1 MWYTEGKIT
10 VTNKSPT
17 VSATGTQWSVSRH
30 GVLPGMIFIGPDGK
44 LYEIQR
50 VNSDTSL
57 TISAPYSGP
66 TAKDQAYA
74 IITTYE
80 GDLTQFSA
88 KFSNL
93 LASFGGN
100 RQDLLNW
107 LTAKGDVSIT
117 KDDGSKLTVPS
128 LDKINQKASLA
139 TDAGFGVGPRHAD
152 DAYSNNARICRV
164 TGASK
169 NAPSNGSS
177 GVLSLPIDGGP
188 SSSYLAIQNNGA
200 AWVGVSNKPE
210 NGVRWLRLYTED
222 NKPKAVDINVYTKH
236 DSDGRYFARG
246 TTATVKDVA
255 WNAASGVYN
264 TQEAGMTMVV
274 HFAAGGTGSTRA
286 ADFRFNFGNG
296 GLAYRS
302 SRDGFGY
309 EKGWTG
315 IWSTANTSVDGNGFI
330 KKASPIAR
338 LSGNPDTMDS
348 DYLDGFTLSG
358 LAAVNDEAAGVKA
371 ECQAVGVYTVTGSL
385 GLAKEGW
392 TIEVPQDIN
401 GNRLCFVETD
411 TTKDGTIT
419 VRVSK
424 RRFDV
429 DTASIVAGEP
439 MDIPAGRWIDLR
451 LEMPVS
457 EVEEAPEAVEETA
470 ALENV
475 NVDPI

>member
-57 TISAPYSGP
+57 ALSAAYSGP

-107 LTAKGDVSIT
+107 MTAKGDVSIT

-128 LDKINQKASLA
+128 LDKVNSSLSG
-139 TDAGFGVGPRHAD
+139 TVKNGGYGQIVP
-152 DAYSNNARICRV
+152 ARISGPIGARRYCKIAESPISA
-164 TGASK
+164 TGATGVHFVIVGGR
-169 NAPSNGSS
+169 NYGSPGMDLKYVYFS
-177 GVLSLPIDGGP
+177 GRGSTTTALHARGLEILSLGVTPSGGDIEFGTLYNKTIDRWELWISGPAFNVPSITLLGSIRESPMLDVVPMSDYKWQAAPDGYKAYPIKNTYSD
-188 SSSYLAIQNNGA
+188 Y
-200 AWVGVSNKPE
+200 
-210 NGVRWLRLYTED
+210 
-222 NKPKAVDINVYTKH
+222 NVT
-236 DSDGRYFARG
+236 
-246 TTATVKDVA
+246 
-255 WNAASGVYN
+255 
-264 TQEAGMTMVV
+264 
-274 HFAAGGTGSTRA
+274 
-286 ADFRFNFGNG
+286 
-296 GLAYRS
+296 
-302 SRDGFGY
+302 
-309 EKGWTG
+309 
-315 IWSTANTSVDGNGFI
+315 VDGNGFL
-330 KKASPIAR
+330 KAASPIAR
-338 LSGNPDTMDS
+338 LASSPESMQD
-348 DYLDGFTLSG
+348 DYLSGGFSLSG
-358 LAAVNDEAAGVKA
+358 CAAVNGEAAGVSA
-371 ECQAVGVYTVTGSL
+371 ERVSTGVYKVTGAL
-385 GLAKEGW
+385 GFAEEGW
-392 TIEVPQDIN
+392 NIEVPQDVN

-411 TTKDGTIT
+411 TAEDGTIT
-419 VRVSK
+419 VKVSK
-424 RRFDV
+424 RRFDI
-429 DTASIVAGEP
+429 DTAAIVAGEP

-451 LEMPVS
+451 LEMPVRK
-457 EVEEAPEAVEETA
+457 VEEAPEAVEETA

>member
-1 MWYTEGKIT
+1 MWYTTGKIT
-10 VTNKSPT
+10 VTNKSANVT
-17 VSATGTQWSVSRH
+17 ATGTQWSVSRH

-57 TISAPYSGP
+57 TLSVPYSGP
-66 TAKDQAYA
+66 TSKDQAYA

-107 LTAKGDVSIT
+107 LTVKGDVAIT
-117 KDDGSKLTVPS
+117 KDDGSKLSVPG
-128 LDKINQKASLA
+128 LDKIIDGANKPLN
-139 TDAGFGVGPRHAD
+139 AGFGAGPIHRTDVYAKGNT
-152 DAYSNNARICRV
+152 SFVSRFNGTSV
-164 TGASK
+164 
-169 NAPSNGSS
+169 NAPANVLG
-177 GVLSLPIDGGP
+177 GVMTLPMDGGP
-188 SSSYLAIQNNGA
+188 TCGYVAVGSNRA
-200 AWVGVSNKPE
+200 AWIGISNFSGETVS
-210 NGVRWLRLYTED
+210 W
-222 NKPKAVDINVYTKH
+222 
-236 DSDGRYFARG
+236 
-246 TTATVKDVA
+246 
-255 WNAASGVYN
+255 AS
-264 TQEAGMTMVV
+264 
-274 HFAAGGTGSTRA
+274 
-286 ADFRFNFGNG
+286 
-296 GLAYRS
+296 LWS
-302 SRDGFGY
+302 S
-309 EKGWTG
+309 
-315 IWSTANTSVDGNGFI
+315 ANTSVDANGFI

-338 LSGNPDTMDS
+338 LTGNPEAMDS

-358 LAAVNDEAAGVKA
+358 MAAVNDEASGVKA
-371 ECQAVGVYTVTGSL
+371 ERQAMGVYTVTGSL

-401 GNRLCFVETD
+401 GNRLCFVEAD
-411 TTKDGTIT
+411 TAEDGTIT

-424 RRFDV
+424 RRFDI
-429 DTASIVAGEP
+429 DTAAIVAGEP

-457 EVEEAPEAVEETA
+457 EVEESPEAVEENA